1 MPWAAIGKA
10 AGSSAASGAGGSA
23 AGGASGASGIMSKF
37 KGGGGG
43 GNIISNVGGKLTDLN
58 KRTTQAG
65 VSGITAVIQGIKAKK
80 LKDKADAAMPELVD
94 PGQAAFLSELQQKRR
109 SIDTGAD
116 FATGMQAIDATNT
129 GTNDALVRNGGGDAG
144 ATMQALLQSE
154 RVAGDSKNNVLAQG
168 QQQQMQYNSMYGDL
182 LNNIAGRKLNLQL
195 LQSQQARAE
204 WAKMQGNAARNFM
217 GFLGGG
223 PMMGKKGDPSQAG
236 NLPQTS
242 EVPTQG
248 SAPFTPSN
256 AGGATDNGWKNLASK
271 IPATAT
277 PSASNAPGLGSS
289 AGIGAPA
296 PMVMG
301 GKAEMPPMV
310 SGGDM
315 SSMGTIL
322 KK

>member
-37 KGGGGG
+37 KGGGGKGGGGG

-168 QQQQMQYNSMYGDL
+168 QQQQMQYNSMYGSL
-182 LNNIAGRKLNLQL
+182 LNDMSQRKLELQL
-195 LQSQQARAE
+195 MQSQQARAE
-204 WAKMQGNAARNFM
+204 WAKMQSNAAKNFQ

-223 PMMGKKGDPSQAG
+223 PMMGKKGDVSQAG
-236 NLPQTS
+236 NMPDMGQAPAS
-242 EVPTQG
+242 AQG
-248 SAPFTPSN
+248 AAPFTPTN

-277 PSASNAPGLGSS
+277 PTPQS
-289 AGIGAPA
+289 AGIPNT
-296 PMVMG
+296 PVTMG